1 MLAAAVEDCR
11 RAAGVEV
18 LTLLDERRRPEAEG
32 RWPDVAVTW
41 VEPGGEPDAFRSAA
55 AAADF
60 ALVIAPEFDRL
71 LETRCRWAEAAGCRL
86 LGPPPDAVALTA
98 DKLALFRHLDRASV
112 PTPET
117 MPAMQSVV
125 GFPPRPWV
133 VKPRYG
139 AGSQETYLVTL
150 TGTLTLNPLATGP
163 LGEMIVQP
171 YVPGQPA
178 SVAFLIG
185 PRQTIALAPAAQHLS
200 DDGHFHYLGGQAPLP
215 EPLAGRAVR
224 VARRAVDAVPGLGGY
239 VGVDVVLGEAADGT
253 GDRVI
258 EINPRLT
265 TSYVGLR
272 ALAADNLME
281 LLLRVARGEPTA
293 EPRWRPGVVSWT
305 ADGHTTP
312 V

>member
-1 MLAAAVEDCR
+1 MLAAAVEDFR

-18 LTLLDERRRPEAEG
+18 ATLLDERWRPDAEG
-32 RWPDVAVTW
+32 RWPDVAVRW
-41 VEPGGEPDAFRSAA
+41 VEPGGEPDAFRAAA

-86 LGPPPDAVALTA
+86 LGPSPDAVALTA
-98 DKLALFRHLDRASV
+98 DKLGLARDLERAGV
-112 PTPET
+112 PTPAT
-117 MPAMQSVV
+117 VSWIQTVT
-125 GFPPRPWV
+125 GFPPLPWV

-139 AGSQETYLVTL
+139 AGSQDTRLVTDPRSAL
-150 TGTLTLNPLATGP
+150 PYGP
-163 LGEMIVQP
+163 LGEMVVQP

-185 PRQTIALAPAAQHLS
+185 PRQTIALAPAAQHIS

-224 VARRAVDAVPGLGGY
+224 IARRAVDAVPGLGGY
-239 VGVDVVLGEAADGT
+239 VGVDVVLGEADDGT

-265 TSYVGLR
+265 TSYIGLR
-272 ALAADNLME
+272 ALAVDNLME
-281 LLLRVARGEPTA
+281 LLLRVARGEPAA

-305 ADGHTTP
+305 ADGDVLT
-312 V
+312 